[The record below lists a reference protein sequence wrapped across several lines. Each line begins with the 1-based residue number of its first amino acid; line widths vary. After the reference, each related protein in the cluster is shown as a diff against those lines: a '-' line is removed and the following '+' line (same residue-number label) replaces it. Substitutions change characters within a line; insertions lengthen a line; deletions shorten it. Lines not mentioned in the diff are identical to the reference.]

1 MATRMSDDQVS
12 PRPTPTC
19 LACVVRESRVLLIRR
34 AQEPNKGFW
43 SFPGGRV
50 ELGETIFEAV
60 QREVFEETGCT
71 VEPEKVFH
79 VYDWIT
85 RDDSGEVKFHYV
97 VNYVRCSYRSGEA
110 RAASDASEAR
120 WVAEPDI
127 ADLTMH
133 PFARETALRLLR
145 EGGS

>member
-1 MATRMSDDQVS
+1 MTATTSNGQAH

-19 LACVVRESRVLLIRR
+19 CACVVREGRVLLIKR

-43 SFPGGRV
+43 SFPGGRI

-71 VEPEKVFH
+71 VEPEKVFQ

-85 RDDSGEVKFHYV
+85 RDDSGEIKFHYV

-110 RAASDASEAR
+110 RATSDASDVR

-145 EGGS
+145 EAGS